1 MQSGIA
7 FDSPD
12 ALNFVGVMIGFGIVS
27 RTSKS
32 LSAVDRRPH
41 FGKIL
46 KQPWDSDFIAASRG
60 EVR

>member
-1 MQSGIA
+1 
-7 FDSPD
+7 
-12 ALNFVGVMIGFGIVS
+12 MIGFGIVS